1 MGWPLFHFTLKMG
14 NSNSLLSKLVWLYYF
29 NVFIN
34 IILLYLP
41 QENKNCNNLIAHL
54 KNFMKDL
61 LTLLRKYKA
70 IVYTPR
76 LFKLPV
82 WKPLHCCNHHSWSII
97 SLSLSIPNQ
106 VPHQKTYLKSDF
118 KISEISW
125 IPLWMLL
132 KLQ

>member
-14 NSNSLLSKLVWLYYF
+14 NSNSSLSTLVWLYYL
-29 NVFIN
+29 NVCIN
-34 IILLYLP
+34 IILLYLL
-41 QENKNCNNLIAHL
+41 QENKNCNNLIAHY

-82 WKPLHCCNHHSWSII
+82 WKPLHFCNHQFWSII
-97 SLSLSIPNQ
+97 SLSLSIPNHTLNQ
-106 VPHQKTYLKSDF
+106 ISKSQKYSDF
-118 KISEISW
+118 
-125 IPLWMLL
+125 LFWMLL
-132 KLQ
+132 RLQ